1 MYITLKGVLVLYV
14 IIDSIHY
21 TINYLAFD
29 LLHHDL
35 SGSIHTRTSIVSM
48 AESSEMANARQTMSD
63 TIVIQN
69 GITIFAAHFHVR
81 RGNEIFWAK
90 GQHSIEELTKM
101 GIEWKVLPS
110 GSHLLERDILFFDVN
125 AKQQKRKSEIED
137 SYQVGVAAF
146 KNRKINT
153 AERESAA
160 GGENDD
166 QRGAR
171 MIAVGII
178 VDSGSQRTPW
188 TQLAATLPH
197 ICQLEKLAD
206 AVAIDPGCRD
216 TLEQWLKEHQSTK
229 PFVTTTARD
238 LISDGPF
245 YPHDPLLQLPAV
257 SNALGPLLPGILKRL
272 LASPFRLLIYTP
284 HGGPALQAASIA
296 FNLAELVHAA
306 CQSPDD
312 NAVCPATGRKSK
324 KTDEHGL
331 DIIGILGLHDIS
343 ELETENVRKSGHSW
357 IGWTSDRL
365 LLEKPKLYDAVL
377 DLSPMAPTQDS
388 DFIDST
394 ALPRFSRSH
403 TVTKSDG
410 KQTYTLR
417 KQTWTTRE
425 FSIYRGLDERANY
438 DASSMRHSR
447 RALNRRKSQS
457 SMIVPSDVPQSSTNR
472 QISAPRS
479 SPPRPSTSTLLA
491 FLTYWISSLR
501 ILPLSWRLNLRESY
515 GYVPLSIRSDG
526 GVRASIMLLPSDDS
540 DEEDEGDNSVEAEG
554 DDITRRYR
562 SGSNRLN
569 INPSSP
575 ILRRRSLD
583 ENSQEDGDRDEY
595 MEDPILAAVG
605 VNSVAS
611 RRRHSRSLVSKQSAS
626 HLTIDESC
634 ATVSPD
640 QSVRS
645 SRGDAQQTLSE
656 ERQLA
661 REAREGVRLA
671 LCLFVSWSDWIDE
684 LVISIQDLIHEKIV
698 EQIGESRFVENEG
711 NGHLDRSEA
720 HLDHDPDSD
729 QHPLIGRKEVT
740 GHSMIILTAKD
751 FTQVG
756 LSSVNP
762 ADVDLIRFLSSS
774 VTDVNV
780 DVQKSWSVF
789 SWTCW

>member
-1 MYITLKGVLVLYV
+1 MQATISVLQR
-14 IIDSIHY
+14 SQSRQQ
-21 TINYLAFD
+21 TTETANM
-29 LLHHDL
+29 
-35 SGSIHTRTSIVSM
+35 SM
-48 AESSEMANARQTMSD
+48 AESSEMGNARQMVEDS
-63 TIVIQN
+63 IPIQN
-69 GITIFAAHFHVR
+69 AITIFAAHFHVR

-90 GQHSIEELTKM
+90 GQHSTEDLTKM

-110 GSHLLERDILFFDVN
+110 GSHLLERDVLFFDSDV
-125 AKQQKRKSEIED
+125 KQRKHD
-137 SYQVGVAAF
+137 NHLVGVAAF

-160 GGENDD
+160 GNENDD

-171 MIAVGII
+171 MVAVGII
-178 VDSGSQRTPW
+178 VDCGSQRTPW
-188 TQLAATLPH
+188 SQLAATLPH

-206 AVAIDPGCRD
+206 AIAADPGCRGIMEEW
-216 TLEQWLKEHQSTK
+216 LETHQSQS
-229 PFVTTTARD
+229 PFITTSSRD

-257 SNALGPLLPGILKRL
+257 SNALGPLFPGILKRL

-306 CQSPDD
+306 CQSPD
-312 NAVCPATGRKSK
+312 NGAICPASGAKSK

-331 DIIGILGLHDIS
+331 DVIGILGLHDIS
-343 ELETENVRKSGHSW
+343 KLELINGETITHSW

-365 LLEKPKLYDAVL
+365 LLEKAKLYDAVL
-377 DLSPMAPTQDS
+377 DLSPMAPTQNS

-394 ALPRFSRSH
+394 ALPRFSRSQM
-403 TVTKSDG
+403 VTDSNG
-410 KQTYTLR
+410 KQSYSLH

-425 FSIYRGLDERANY
+425 FSIYRGLDERASY

-447 RALNRRKSQS
+447 RALSRRKSQS
-457 SMIVPSDVPQSSTNR
+457 SMAISSDIPQNNAKRQLSS
-472 QISAPRS
+472 PRS
-479 SPPRPSTSTLLA
+479 SPSRPSTSTMLA
-491 FLTYWISSLR
+491 FLTYWLSSLR
-501 ILPLSWRLNLRESY
+501 ILPLRWRLNLRESY

-540 DEEDEGDNSVEAEG
+540 DEEDEEDEEIEADESG
-554 DDITRRYR
+554 STRGHR
-562 SGSNRLN
+562 SGSNHLRL
-569 INPSSP
+569 PSSSP
-575 ILRRRSLD
+575 TLRRRSLD
-583 ENSQEDGDRDEY
+583 ENEEDNGDRDEY

-611 RRRHSRSLVSKQSAS
+611 RRRHSRSLASKQSTS
-626 HLTIDESC
+626 HLASEYGAS
-634 ATVSPD
+634 VSPD
-640 QSVRS
+640 QSIKGFRTV
-645 SRGDAQQTLSE
+645 DHQTISE

-698 EQIGESRFVENEG
+698 EQIGESRLLESEE
-711 NGHLDRSEA
+711 NGHSNTNSSHTTDDDL
-720 HLDHDPDSD
+720 HSD
-729 QHPLIGRKEVT
+729 QVPLIKRNERK
-740 GHSMIILTAKD
+740 GGNKIILLPKD

-756 LSSVNP
+756 LSSANP

-774 VTDVNV
+774 VTNVTV
-780 DVQKSWSVF
+780 DVQKSWSFF
-789 SWTCW
+789 SWLCW

>member
-1 MYITLKGVLVLYV
+1 M
-14 IIDSIHY
+14 
-21 TINYLAFD
+21 
-29 LLHHDL
+29 
-35 SGSIHTRTSIVSM
+35 SM
-48 AESSEMANARQTMSD
+48 AESSEMGNARQEMED
-63 TIVIQN
+63 AAPVHN

-81 RGNEIFWAK
+81 RGNEIFWSK
-90 GQHSIEELTKM
+90 GQHSTENLTKM

-110 GSHLLERDILFFDVN
+110 GSHLLERDVLFFDVD
-125 AKQQKRKSEIED
+125 ATQRKQRLNTD
-137 SYQVGVAAF
+137 HGHLVGVAAF
-146 KNRKINT
+146 KNRKINI

-160 GGENDD
+160 GDENDD

-178 VDSGSQRTPW
+178 VDCGSQRTPW
-188 TQLAATLPH
+188 SQLAATLPH

-206 AVAIDPGCRD
+206 AVAADPGCRGI
-216 TLEQWLKEHQSTK
+216 LEEWLETHQSTSN
-229 PFVTTTARD
+229 FITTTARD
-238 LISDGPF
+238 LVSDGPF

-284 HGGPALQAASIA
+284 HGGPALQAAGIA

-306 CQSPDD
+306 CQSPD
-312 NAVCPATGRKSK
+312 NGAVCPATGRKSK
-324 KTDEHGL
+324 RTGEHGL
-331 DIIGILGLHDIS
+331 DVIGILGLHDIS
-343 ELETENVRKSGHSW
+343 KLESANAEKDGHSW

-377 DLSPMAPTQDS
+377 DLSPMAPTQNS

-394 ALPRFSRSH
+394 ALPRFSRSQMI
-403 TVTKSDG
+403 TNSDG
-410 KQTYTLR
+410 KQSFTLR

-425 FSIYRGLDERANY
+425 FSIYRGLDERASY

-447 RALNRRKSQS
+447 RALSKRKSQS
-457 SMIVPSDVPQSSTNR
+457 SMTIPSDVPANNAKR
-472 QISAPRS
+472 QLSLPRS
-479 SPPRPSTSTLLA
+479 SPSRPSTSTMLA
-491 FLTYWISSLR
+491 FLTYWLSSLR
-501 ILPLSWRLNLRESY
+501 ILPLRWRLNLRESY

-540 DEEDEGDNSVEAEG
+540 EEEDEEDDEVEADESG
-554 DDITRRYR
+554 STRGYR
-562 SGSNRLN
+562 SGSNRLSL
-569 INPSSP
+569 PSSSP

-583 ENSQEDGDRDEY
+583 GNPEDDVERDEY

-611 RRRHSRSLVSKQSAS
+611 RRRHSRSLASKQSTS
-626 HLTIDESC
+626 HLASEYGG
-634 ATVSPD
+634 AVSPV
-640 QSVRS
+640 QSL
-645 SRGDAQQTLSE
+645 RGSGADIDQTLLE
-656 ERQLA
+656 ERQAA

-684 LVISIQDLIHEKIV
+684 LVISIQDLIHEKII
-698 EQIGESRFVENEG
+698 EQIGESRLLERGVNDHTDTNGAEDG
-711 NGHLDRSEA
+711 NYSDRV
-720 HLDHDPDSD
+720 
-729 QHPLIGRKEVT
+729 PLIKRKKVT
-740 GHSMIILTAKD
+740 GANKIILLPKD

-774 VTDVNV
+774 VTDITI
-780 DVQKSWSVF
+780 DVQKTWSIF
-789 SWTCW
+789 SWLCW